1 MCECVYKSIPPHIYF
16 SLLLLQ
22 KLAVVV
28 VLLLFTHTHTPNN
41 KTIPF
46 DFRFALAA
54 LLVLIETVEEEVN
67 SSLHFFIQFP
77 SLDFS
82 SSRRLPYLSLGC
94 NPRPTHTQT
103 RPVRREKI
111 LIIPTGTFSTFQ
123 KTPEV
128 LILI

>member
-1 MCECVYKSIPPHIYF
+1 MYTSQSPHTYI
-16 SLLLLQ
+16 SLLLQ

-28 VLLLFTHTHTPNN
+28 VLLLFYTHTHTPNN

-54 LLVLIETVEEEVN
+54 LLVLIETVEEVN

-82 SSRRLPYLSLGC
+82 SSRRLPYLSLSAVIQD
-94 NPRPTHTQT
+94 PHTHTHRQT
-103 RPVRREKI
+103 SQKI
-111 LIIPTGTFSTFQ
+111 LIIPTGTFSTSQ
-123 KTPEV
+123 KKTPEV